1 MTTIRVDDVFVDESN
16 ATANFIVWLDV
27 ANAAPVTVN
36 YRTDL
41 NTATYG
47 GNQDFVF
54 TSGTLTFNPGEVSK
68 TVSVSI
74 TNNAIAEATENFELN
89 LSSPSA
95 NATIA
100 DASALGTI
108 FDNDAPSGT
117 PVVSINDFTVDY
129 SLFTTHYLSFYF

>member
-1 MTTIRVDDVFVDESN
+1 MTTIRVDDAFVDETN
-16 ATANFIVWLDV
+16 ATANFTVWLDV
-27 ANAAPVTVN
+27 ADANPVTVN

-54 TSGTLTFNPGEVSK
+54 SSGTLTFNPGEVSK

-74 TNNAIAEATENFELN
+74 TNDAIAEAIENFELN

-108 FDNDAPSGT
+108 IDNDAPSGT
-117 PVVSINDFTVDY
+117 PVVSINDFTVQGSY
-129 SLFTTHYLSFYF
+129 ICHRT